1 MTKSTFNTTY
11 CKESLILELS
21 GAYFSSFAF
30 CSQPVHKIANLPES
44 VFVLLSN
51 TGITHFKFWL
61 WLIQVSTFLKYETA
75 VRITAKAP
83 KPVPVGILY
92 KYALNKSHT

>member
-1 MTKSTFNTTY
+1 M
-11 CKESLILELS
+11 
-21 GAYFSSFAF
+21 
-30 CSQPVHKIANLPES
+30 
-44 VFVLLSN
+44 LLSN
-51 TGITHFKFWL
+51 TGIPHFKFWL

-83 KPVPVGILY
+83 KPVPGGILY